1 MRKNLSLILVIFA
14 FGLLSSLGACSGS
27 SSSSS
32 AQVETSAEDQGGSAS
47 SSDKESGGATSSS
60 SSDADTVLVLADPA
74 GGGPYTV
81 KTITQYP
88 GSSQYA
94 SAVIYYPEMAATHP
108 VPATTLCAGYLGDK
122 EDMAWLAQRIAS
134 HGIIVINFDPADSSS
149 TLPKTWANGH
159 KACLATLRAENE
171 RLESPL
177 YHRIDTE
184 RLCLAGYSMGGGG
197 ALLAAADSGAEVSNV
212 VALHPWL
219 EPVPVRFAVSCPVL
233 MFGGTMDTGTTTY
246 MIETILMALPG
257 TADALFIEVMNAEHI
272 DPLNQGNFHELYSNF
287 IIAWLQYY
295 AAGRTDYL
303 PYLAEDGGYKSDLA
317 QYAYWHAQ

>member
-1 MRKNLSLILVIFA
+1 MRKDLSLVVVVLA

-32 AQVETSAEDQGGSAS
+32 ALVETSGEDQGGATS
-47 SSDKESGGATSSS
+47 SSDKESGGETSSS
-60 SSDADTVLVLADPA
+60 SDTDTALVMADPA
-74 GGGPYTV
+74 GVGPYTV
-81 KTITQYP
+81 KTISESL
-88 GSSQYA
+88 SSTHYA
-94 SAVIYYPEMAATHP
+94 SAVLYYPEMAAANP

-122 EDMAWLAQRIAS
+122 EDIAWLARRIAS

-159 KACLATLRAENE
+159 KGCLASLRAENE

-184 RLCLAGYSMGGGG
+184 RLCLAGFSMGGGG

-219 EPVPVRFAVSCPVL
+219 EPVPVRFAISCPVL

-246 MIETILMALPG
+246 MIETILGALPG
-257 TADALFIEVMNAEHI
+257 TADALLIEIMNAVHV
-272 DPLNQGNFHELYSNF
+272 DPLNQGNFHDLYSNF
-287 IIAWLQYY
+287 IIAWLKYY

-303 PYLAEDGGYKSDLA
+303 PYLAEDGGFQSNLA
-317 QYAYWHAQ
+317 LYAYRHVQ